1 MAIVLN
7 DTQDMLRDSALTF
20 LRENAPIS
28 ALRAM
33 RDSGDPIG
41 FSRELWQRFADLGL
55 AGVLVP
61 EAYGGSGLG
70 VVEAGVI
77 MEAIGRTLAPSPF
90 LSTAVLGASLLTH
103 YGSDAQRDALLPAI
117 AGGRHLIALALDE
130 AGKHRPF
137 RLNTRAVPHA
147 GGYRIDGTK
156 QLVVDG
162 HVADTLIVAARTA
175 DARPDQRD
183 DADDTQGITLLLV
196 PRTTPGVR
204 IERVVLADATQAAR
218 IVFDGVQV
226 PADAVLGEVE
236 AGGAMLERV
245 LDIGRAVLSS
255 ELLGIADEA
264 FARTLAYLKER
275 RQFGKIIGEFQALQH
290 RAAHLFTELEL
301 TRAIVLRCQQRLDES
316 AADGPEPLVSAA
328 KAKAG
333 ETATLAVQEGVQMH
347 GGIGMTDEFE
357 IGFFMKRAR
366 TAQEWLGDANFH
378 ADRWAR
384 LRGY

>member
-77 MEAIGRTLAPSPF
+77 MEAIGRTLAPSPL

-333 ETATLAVQEGVQMH
+333 KTATLAVQEGVQMH